1 MFLSIY
7 KTTIKNLLRSLMFW
21 MAVGLVI
28 GITFYKCK
36 NGVYSMYSYSY
47 KEIIYDT
54 DPRFVLELNPYKNL
68 IGNVCISFVMYYAM
82 PIFTVIST
90 VLVLN
95 RDYGDQFFEIEK
107 AGGVRSWKY
116 TGGRISALVT
126 VNFALVFIACFL
138 GVWLYLLTRV
148 GPEGVYKM
156 ETGEL
161 LWDSAKRLIR
171 FIAFMPLPTTLFY
184 ISFTYF
190 LGNIFKNGWIGGFGG
205 MSHIIATYLF
215 GYQLRFRLPD
225 RYHDYFSIN
234 NAQKIR
240 SYLSRC
246 SWDTDFEIF
255 IDKSGTSI
263 KDAALCFSFV
273 TGLAIIM
280 LIISYIR
287 VRKRSV

>member
-1 MFLSIY
+1 MFLSTY
-7 KTTIKNLLRSLMFW
+7 KTTMKNLFRSLIFW
-21 MAVGLVI
+21 MAVAFVI
-28 GITFYKCK
+28 GIT
-36 NGVYSMYSYSY
+36 VYEMKKGHLSMYSYIY
-47 KEIIYDT
+47 KELIYDT
-54 DPRFVLELNPYKNL
+54 DPRFFLSMEQYKNL
-68 IGNVCISFVMYYAM
+68 VGNVCIGDVMYYSM

-90 VLVLN
+90 VLVLS

-116 TGGRISALVT
+116 IGGRIAALVT
-126 VNFALVFIACFL
+126 VNFAFVIFSCFL
-138 GVWLYLLTRV
+138 GVWMYLITRG
-148 GPEGVYKM
+148 GPGGVYKM

-161 LWDSAKRLIR
+161 ILDSAKRLIR

-190 LGNIFKNGWIGGFGG
+190 IGNIFKNGWIGGIVG

-215 GYQLRFRLPD
+215 GYQLRSRLPEK
-225 RYHDYFSIN
+225 YHDYFCIN
-234 NAQKIR
+234 NADKIR
-240 SYLSRC
+240 KYLSRC
-246 SWDTDFEIF
+246 SWDRDFEGF
-255 IDKSGTSI
+255 IRKYGTSF

-273 TGLAIIM
+273 VGLAIIM